1 MNHVSKFLNCGKAE
15 ADWVAAPAMWMRSES
30 EKPPRSAG
38 PGTEGEAAVEDG
50 TANRTE
56 LASRLETITLRTHGV
71 RY

>member
-1 MNHVSKFLNCGKAE
+1 
-15 ADWVAAPAMWMRSES
+15 MWMRSES

-56 LASRLETITLRTHGV
+56 LASRLETITLRT
-71 RY
+71 

>member
-1 MNHVSKFLNCGKAE
+1 MIHVSKFLNCGKAE

-56 LASRLETITLRTHGV
+56 LASRLETITLRT
-71 RY
+71 